1 MTPRQVWRKYGF
13 PLVGKEMSNYI
24 HAVRFNPNSKVA
36 QLRLSKDT
44 QFGISRKWRY
54 LISEPYDVHNICCDK
69 LKKEPMHR
77 FNKESGRYPI
87 IGVMASESKRRE
99 RDYIINGGCNYF
111 DGKSPKSQPLSIWL
125 EDDIWAYIARFNLP
139 IAEIY
144 HKGAQRTGCMGCG
157 FGAQFAD
164 DTRFQVLYDHYP
176 KCYDMVMNYTNN
188 GVTFREALRKVLSV
202 NGLYLPDEQPPTLFD
217 ELKID

>member
-77 FNKESGRYPI
+77 YNKESGRYPI
-87 IGVMASESKRRE
+87 IGVIGE
-99 RDYIINGGCNYF
+99 R
-111 DGKSPKSQPLSIWL
+111 KQ
-125 EDDIWAYIARFNLP
+125 A
-139 IAEIY
+139 
-144 HKGAQRTGCMGCG
+144 
-157 FGAQFAD
+157 
-164 DTRFQVLYDHYP
+164 
-176 KCYDMVMNYTNN
+176 
-188 GVTFREALRKVLSV
+188 
-202 NGLYLPDEQPPTLFD
+202 
-217 ELKID
+217 